1 MPEGFARTS
10 MWSFSRNLVWLAVVA
25 GAVWGC
31 SGGQPSAAAK
41 HAVAAAAAKKA
52 ANPQEQRLRNM
63 VSAVPANKPGAVPLQ
78 VKFELRGR
86 PDLGQPVDVDLM
98 IVPLTGT
105 MDRVSGKVQ
114 ADEGLE
120 LVDGAQIPA
129 TERPVQGVPIEH
141 LIKVLPKRDGI
152 FTFSATLTVESGGQS
167 STETFSMPLIAG
179 AGLTDLPAKLP
190 AQTAAT
196 H

>member
-1 MPEGFARTS
+1 
-10 MWSFSRNLVWLAVVA
+10 
-25 GAVWGC
+25 
-31 SGGQPSAAAK
+31 
-41 HAVAAAAAKKA
+41 
-52 ANPQEQRLRNM
+52 M

-152 FTFSATLTVESGGQS
+152 FTFSAILTVESGGQS

-190 AQTAAT
+190 AQTVAT

>member
-1 MPEGFARTS
+1 
-10 MWSFSRNLVWLAVVA
+10 
-25 GAVWGC
+25 
-31 SGGQPSAAAK
+31 
-41 HAVAAAAAKKA
+41 
-52 ANPQEQRLRNM
+52 
-63 VSAVPANKPGAVPLQ
+63 
-78 VKFELRGR
+78 
-86 PDLGQPVDVDLM
+86 
-98 IVPLTGT
+98 

-190 AQTAAT
+190 AKTAAT
-196 H
+196 Q

>member
-10 MWSFSRNLVWLAVVA
+10 MWSFSRNLVWLAVVAGVA

-63 VSAVPANKPGAVPLQ
+63 VSAVPANKPGGVALQ

-86 PDLGQPVDVDLM
+86 PDLGQPVDVDL
-98 IVPLTGT
+98 
-105 MDRVSGKVQ
+105 
-114 ADEGLE
+114 
-120 LVDGAQIPA
+120 
-129 TERPVQGVPIEH
+129 
-141 LIKVLPKRDGI
+141 
-152 FTFSATLTVESGGQS
+152 
-167 STETFSMPLIAG
+167 
-179 AGLTDLPAKLP
+179 
-190 AQTAAT
+190 
-196 H
+196 